1 MLTKK
6 KIDIVIPVFN
16 EGSIIVDT
24 LQSIK
29 DNFFCEYNI
38 LICYDFN
45 TDNTLPAIKKSNLN
59 FQNIFFIKN
68 NYTGSHGAV
77 MSGIEKS
84 V

>member
-29 DNFFCEYNI
+29 DNFFMSLIYLYVMI
-38 LICYDFN
+38 LILIIHYQQ
-45 TDNTLPAIKKSNLN
+45 LKK
-59 FQNIFFIKN
+59 
-68 NYTGSHGAV
+68 
-77 MSGIEKS
+77 
-84 V
+84 